1 MITGLVT
8 ADREAIIQLRVRGT
22 GGHQETIEAV
32 IDTGFNGYLTL
43 PARLASDLQL
53 SFAGTTRAALGD
65 DSEVQLDVFDA
76 FVVWD
81 EHERRVVA
89 LATGGSALVGMSMLL
104 GCRVTLDVLE
114 GGSVTIEAVPRSEP
128 SPT

>member
-8 ADREAIIQLRVRGT
+8 AEREAIIQLRVRGV
-22 GGHQETIEAV
+22 GGHEETIDVV

-43 PARLASDLQL
+43 PRRLVSDLQL

-76 FVVWD
+76 IVVWD

-89 LATGGSALVGMSMLL
+89 LATGGSALVGMSMLA

-114 GGSVTIEAVPRSEP
+114 GGSVTIEAMPRSELP
-128 SPT
+128 PA